1 MGIGKI
7 VTFFGFALF
16 LTSFFVYGNNEAF
29 AQTTN
34 TCGLVLV
41 SGDSIFYNDL
51 QSGSISSEAIAVLS
65 NPGTD
70 AATLSVQGTDWQD
83 ASQTSVIDISE
94 TRLSFSTGNFA
105 SKIPLSLAF
114 QDIGTLQPSVNT
126 DIFWQLQ
133 ANLLNPSFTG
143 DLTQV
148 MTFRVECESVATIV
162 SDTFTDSDN
171 TDITSHTPGT
181 GTGWTEVLSIT
192 SSPTAEIISNEV
204 RGGENINTS
213 GQAYTAQPDPT
224 SGDQDISITIRDF
237 EASSSKG
244 AFIFGKRTDN
254 NNLYGVTFMPDGHS
268 QDQIVL
274 YKRDGGTNTELGSF
288 DIVDGWVADTVIKLV
303 LRDGDQEVFVDGV
316 SKITAT
322 DTAHDGDVGTWGLGF
337 GGNNAMGGIG
347 NTHLRTGWHFDDFLA
362 E

>member
-181 GTGWTEVLSIT
+181 GTGWTEVLDTT
-192 SSPTAEIISNEV
+192 SGGKDMHIISNEIKT
-204 RGGENINTS
+204 EESQNTS

-224 SGDQDISITIRDF
+224 VGDQDISITIRAF
-237 EASSSKG
+237 EGSSSKG

-254 NNLYGVTFMPDGHS
+254 DNLYGVTFMPNSHS
-268 QDQIVL
+268 QDTIVL
-274 YKRDGGTNTELGSF
+274 YKRVAGVNTELGSY
-288 DIVDGWVADTVIKLV
+288 DPAWVADRVVKLV

-347 NTHLRTGWHFDDFLA
+347 NFHLRTGWHFDDFLA